1 MQQEVMLDPKNVT
14 IAIITIAIFFWGGGV
29 EGGHPSMQPS
39 HHPQK
44 GKGRQDYLVYDFAF
58 NSFDI
63 SLIVILFFGTSWPQ
77 TPDEET

>member
-1 MQQEVMLDPKNVT
+1 MAEPWQFL
-14 IAIITIAIFFWGGGV
+14 GGGV
-29 EGGHPSMQPS
+29 EGGHPSKQPS

-44 GKGRQDYLVYDFAF
+44 GKGRQDYLVFDFAF